1 MEATGTQAGKEKQI
15 LAAARRIF
23 ATTGYYQARVEDI
36 AREAGIGKGTVYEY
50 FTSKEE
56 LYLQMLLEIADSY
69 ASGLAEVIG
78 RPGDLREKL
87 LGIGR
92 HLRDFLQ
99 EHGQLARMFLQ
110 DPGPV
115 NRKLQDHLLQIRRET
130 VQQVEK
136 LLAAGAAAGHMRPV
150 DTGVAARFFLGGLA
164 GVLLPGLI
172 EELAPPEALAMTVD
186 IFLQGIDSS

>member
-1 MEATGTQAGKEKQI
+1 MEEIGAQPGKEKQI

-23 ATTGYYQARVEDI
+23 AASGYYQARVEDI

-56 LYLQMLLEIADSY
+56 LYLEMLLEIADSY
-69 ASGLAEVIG
+69 VSGLAEVLG
-78 RPGDLREKL
+78 QPGDLREKL

-92 HLRDFLQ
+92 HLRDFLL

-115 NRKLQDHLLQIRRET
+115 NRKLQKHLFRIRRDT
-130 VQQVEK
+130 VQQVKE
-136 LLAAGAAAGHMRPV
+136 LLAAGVAAGQTRLV
-150 DTGVAARFFLGGLA
+150 DTDMAARFFLAGLA

-172 EELAPPEALAMTVD
+172 EELAPPEALELTVD
-186 IFLQGIDSS
+186 IFLQGVTNN

>member
-1 MEATGTQAGKEKQI
+1 MEEIGAQPGKEKQI

-23 ATTGYYQARVEDI
+23 AASGYYQARVEDI

-56 LYLQMLLEIADSY
+56 LYLEMLLEIADSY
-69 ASGLAEVIG
+69 VSGLAEVLG
-78 RPGDLREKL
+78 QPGDLREKL

-92 HLRDFLQ
+92 HLRDFLL

-115 NRKLQDHLLQIRRET
+115 NRKLQKHLFRIRRDRKS
-130 VQQVEK
+130 VV
-136 LLAAGAAAGHMRPV
+136 
-150 DTGVAARFFLGGLA
+150 
-164 GVLLPGLI
+164 
-172 EELAPPEALAMTVD
+172 
-186 IFLQGIDSS
+186 